1 MHGAVRSAGAADLD
15 RVARLLENRGEIVA
29 AESLYA
35 RIEDED
41 GGILLGRNSTVSW
54 KLDAGAL
61 YLYDLA
67 GDPAE
72 VPALLAVAEATARA
86 RFAAVLSLT
95 VYEDDEVLDDLLASG
110 FVEDWSETDVREG
123 EPARLLSLAR
133 EVS

>member
-1 MHGAVRSAGAADLD
+1 MHGGVRSAGVDDLE
-15 RVARLLENRGEIVA
+15 RVARLLEERGEMVA

-35 RIEDED
+35 RIEDDD
-41 GGILLGRNSTVSW
+41 GGILLGRNATVSW

-67 GDPAE
+67 GEPSE

-95 VYEDDEVLDDLLASG
+95 VYEDDEALDDLLASG
-110 FVEDWSETDVREG
+110 FVEDWSESDVREG

>member
-1 MHGAVRSAGAADLD
+1 MHGGVRSAGVDDLE
-15 RVARLLENRGEIVA
+15 RIARLLEERGEMVA

-35 RIEDED
+35 RIEDDD
-41 GGILLGRNSTVSW
+41 GGILLGRNATVSW

-67 GDPAE
+67 GEPSE

-95 VYEDDEVLDDLLASG
+95 VYEDDEALDDLLASG
-110 FVEDWSETDVREG
+110 FVEDWSESDVREG

>member
-1 MHGAVRSAGAADLD
+1 MHGGVRSAGVDD
-15 RVARLLENRGEIVA
+15 FERIARLLEERGEMVA

-35 RIEDED
+35 RIEDDD
-41 GGILLGRNSTVSW
+41 GGILLGRNATVSW

-67 GDPAE
+67 GEPSE

-95 VYEDDEVLDDLLASG
+95 VYEDDEALDDLLASG
-110 FVEDWSETDVREG
+110 FVEDWSESDVREG